1 MGKGEEHL
9 GILVLGASVTAIKG
23 SGAYITVPLCQF
35 DCCDLLQPSEV
46 SLILVHISGM

>member
-1 MGKGEEHL
+1 MGKEGEHS

-23 SGAYITVPLCQF
+23 SGAHINVPLCQF
-35 DCCDLLQPSEV
+35 DCCDLLQLSEV